1 MLLTSTVHV
10 VPSATFTFLLCEL
23 VDILD
28 QVVRW
33 LAKSHDQLRRVKT
46 GQKQVRSIKKG
57 CLRHKILRPRHFL
70 TVKTMTDKTE
80 NTHNVNTNWQR
91 WPSRYIGFG
100 GWHQLTQTFPPLPKD
115 LYFAATENT
124 IHTWRG
130 GVGYFENNFATAM
143 LQLHVCLGGH
153 LQMFKACRKNALCVR
168 GIDRLKSAVFLY
180 TVTKRYNSKFIQV

>member
-10 VPSATFTFLLCEL
+10 VPSETFTFLLCDL

-46 GQKQVRSIKKG
+46 GQKQVRGIEKG
-57 CLRHKILRPRHFL
+57 RLHHKILRPRHFL

-91 WPSRYIGFG
+91 WPSPLAVLYQFFYGIPRSKWLCFGIKYTESVQNECCEQKKLSCMDSFVCSSSFYLRNISKDFLQDQYFHILVFFIGS
-100 GWHQLTQTFPPLPKD
+100 Q
-115 LYFAATENT
+115 
-124 IHTWRG
+124 
-130 GVGYFENNFATAM
+130 NFFSQNR
-143 LQLHVCLGGH
+143 L
-153 LQMFKACRKNALCVR
+153 AL
-168 GIDRLKSAVFLY
+168 
-180 TVTKRYNSKFIQV
+180 